1 MKETDLH
8 KYQLACVQHIIE
20 HPFCGVFVDMGLGK
34 TISTLTAIN
43 YLMFDYCEVNSVLV
57 IAPKRVAESV
67 WQEEA
72 EKWEH
77 TKHLRFSKII
87 GTAKQRIAAVM
98 ETKAD
103 IYIISRDNVAWLCA
117 LYGGGK
123 LPFDMVVVDELSSFK
138 SYKSE
143 RFKALRGAR
152 PYLKRLVGLT
162 GTPAPNGLIDLW
174 PQIYLMDR
182 GERLEKTISRYRERY
197 FRPGQTNGHVVYS
210 YDLMSDSEYLIHKKI
225 EDICISMKADDYLE
239 MPFRTDNYIKLRM
252 PEALKKQYDDF
263 EKNKVLDLI
272 SAAETIEQED
282 ENGNSVFVEKP
293 VEVNVVNAAALSNKL
308 LQFANGAIYDEERN
322 VFPIHDIKLEA
333 LKEIIED
340 ANGQSVLVAWTYQFD
355 RDRIVEYLKKYK
367 PRELKNNKD
376 IEDWNAGKIQVML
389 AHPASAGHGLNLQ
402 AGGSIIVWFGQT
414 WSLELYQQ
422 FNARLYRQGQQNHV
436 VINHLILQGTHDED
450 VIRALKAKDKKQNA
464 LMNSIKA
471 KIDKYK
477 NICNMGRNGKQTPV
491 FPEMVKFV
499 NDNVGKV
506 VSSSEILLG
515 KEPGRNSETAYL
527 YKFVKLG
534 YVEPVDDNS
543 FVKDKTASFKVIKE
557 FPKHYNSVMFMDE
570 LRVANGYI
578 PDNHKRKVY

>member
-8 KYQLACVQHIIE
+8 KYQKACIEHIIS
-20 HPFCGVFVDMGLGK
+20 HPFCGVFLDMGLGK
-34 TISTLTAIN
+34 TVSTLTAIN
-43 YLMFDYCEVNSVLV
+43 YLMFDYLEINSVLV

-72 EKWEH
+72 EKWDH
-77 TKHLRFSKII
+77 LKHLRFSKII
-87 GTAKQRIAAVM
+87 GTQKQRIHAIT

-103 IYIISRDNVAWLCA
+103 VYIISRDNVAWLCA
-117 LYGGGK
+117 MYGGGK

-162 GTPAPNGLIDLW
+162 GTPAPNSLIDLW

-210 YDLMSDSEYLIHKKI
+210 YNLMDDSEKLIHKKI

-239 MPFRTDNYIKLRM
+239 MPERTDNYIKLKM
-252 PEALKKQYDDF
+252 PEQIKKQYDDF
-263 EKNKVLDLI
+263 EKNKVLDLFKP
-272 SAAETIEQED
+272 EQEYLD
-282 ENGNSVFVEKP
+282 NADKRVDKSVEI
-293 VEVNVVNAAALSNKL
+293 NAVNAAALSNKL
-308 LQFANGAIYDEERN
+308 LQFANGAVYDENRK

-340 ANGQSVLVAWTYQFD
+340 ANGQSVLVAWTFQFD
-355 RDRIVEYLKKYK
+355 RDRIMDYLKKYK
-367 PRELKNNKD
+367 PRELKTNKD

-450 VIRALKAKDKKQNA
+450 VIRALKAKDRKQNA
-464 LMNSIKA
+464 LMDSIKA
-471 KIDKYK
+471 KIDKY
-477 NICNMGRNGKQTPV
+477 R
-491 FPEMVKFV
+491 KF
-499 NDNVGKV
+499 
-506 VSSSEILLG
+506 I
-515 KEPGRNSETAYL
+515 
-527 YKFVKLG
+527 
-534 YVEPVDDNS
+534 
-543 FVKDKTASFKVIKE
+543 
-557 FPKHYNSVMFMDE
+557 
-570 LRVANGYI
+570 
-578 PDNHKRKVY
+578 

>member
-8 KYQLACVQHIIE
+8 KYQKACVEHIIT
-20 HPFCGVFVDMGLGK
+20 HPFCGVFLDMGLGK
-34 TISTLTAIN
+34 TVSTLTAIN
-43 YLMFDYCEVNSVLV
+43 YLMFDYLEINSALV

-72 EKWEH
+72 EKWDH
-77 TKHLRFSKII
+77 LKHLRFSKII
-87 GTAKQRIAAVM
+87 GSAKQRINAVM
-98 ETKAD
+98 DTEAD

-182 GERLEKTISRYRERY
+182 GERLEKTISRYREKY

-210 YDLMSDSEYLIHKKI
+210 YDLMSDSEYIIHKKI
-225 EDICISMKADDYLE
+225 EDICISMKANDYLE
-239 MPFRTDNYIKLRM
+239 MPERTDNYIKLKM
-252 PEALKKQYDDF
+252 SEQIKKQYDDF
-263 EKNKVLDLI
+263 EKNKVLDLFK
-272 SAAETIEQED
+272 SEQEYLD
-282 ENGNSVFVEKP
+282 NADKRVDKP
-293 VEVNVVNAAALSNKL
+293 VEINAVNAAALSNKL
-308 LQFANGAIYDEERN
+308 LQFANGAVYDENRK

-340 ANGQSVLVAWTYQFD
+340 ANGQSVLVAWTFQFD
-355 RDRIVEYLKKYK
+355 RDRIMDYLKKYK
-367 PRELKNNKD
+367 PRELKTNKD

-402 AGGSIIVWFGQT
+402 AGGNLIVWFGQT
-414 WSLELYQQ
+414 WSLESYQQ
-422 FNARLYRQGQQNHV
+422 FNARLYRQGQKNHV
-436 VINHLILQGTHDED
+436 IINHLILQGTHDED
-450 VIRALKAKDKKQNA
+450 VIRALKSKDKKQNA
-464 LMNSIKA
+464 LMDSIKA

-477 NICNMGRNGKQTPV
+477 KYM
-491 FPEMVKFV
+491 
-499 NDNVGKV
+499 
-506 VSSSEILLG
+506 
-515 KEPGRNSETAYL
+515 
-527 YKFVKLG
+527 
-534 YVEPVDDNS
+534 
-543 FVKDKTASFKVIKE
+543 
-557 FPKHYNSVMFMDE
+557 
-570 LRVANGYI
+570 
-578 PDNHKRKVY
+578 

>member
-1 MKETDLH
+1 MLERNDLH
-8 KYQLACVQHIIE
+8 NYQKACVEHIIT
-20 HPFCGVFVDMGLGK
+20 HPYCGLFIDMGLGK
-34 TISTLTAIN
+34 TATTLTAISD
-43 YLMFDYCEVNSVLV
+43 LMYDYCEINSVLV

-77 TKHLRFSKII
+77 LQHLRFSKII
-87 GTAKQRIAAVM
+87 GTQKQRITAVM

-123 LPFDMVVVDELSSFK
+123 LPFDMVVIDELSSFK
-138 SYKSE
+138 SYKSV

-182 GERLEKTISRYRERY
+182 GDRLEKTISRYREKY

-210 YDLMSDSEYLIHKKI
+210 YNLMSDSEQLIHKKI

-239 MPFRTDNYIKLRM
+239 MPLRTDNYIKLRM
-252 PEALKKQYDDF
+252 PDNIKKQYDDF
-263 EKNKVLDLI
+263 EKNKVLDLLN
-272 SAAETIEQED
+272 ATQTVEEKD
-282 ENGNSVFVEKP
+282 ENGNTKLVQKP
-293 VEVNVVNAAALSNKL
+293 IEVNAVNAAALSNKL
-308 LQFANGAIYDEERN
+308 LQFANGAIYDEN
-322 VFPIHDIKLEA
+322 KKVFPIHDIKLDA

-355 RDRIVEYLKKYK
+355 RDRILEYLKSYK
-367 PRELKNNKD
+367 PRELKTNKD

-402 AGGSIIVWFGQT
+402 AGGNIIVWFGQT

-422 FNARLYRQGQQNHV
+422 FNARLYRQGQQKGV
-436 VINHLILQGTHDED
+436 VIHHLIMQGTHDED
-450 VIRALKAKDKKQNA
+450 VIQALKAKDRKQNA
-464 LMNSIKA
+464 LMDSIKA
-471 KIDKYK
+471 KINKYK
-477 NICNMGRNGKQTPV
+477 
-491 FPEMVKFV
+491 KF
-499 NDNVGKV
+499 
-506 VSSSEILLG
+506 
-515 KEPGRNSETAYL
+515 
-527 YKFVKLG
+527 
-534 YVEPVDDNS
+534 
-543 FVKDKTASFKVIKE
+543 
-557 FPKHYNSVMFMDE
+557 M
-570 LRVANGYI
+570 
-578 PDNHKRKVY
+578 

>member
-1 MKETDLH
+1 MLTEKNLH
-8 KYQLACVQHIIE
+8 GYQHATVEFIIT
-20 HPFCGVFVDMGLGK
+20 HPYCGVFLDLGLGK
-34 TISTLTAIN
+34 TVSTLTAIN
-43 YLMFDYCEVNSVLV
+43 YLMYDYCEINSVLV

-72 EKWEH
+72 EKWDH
-77 TKHLRFSKII
+77 LKHLRFSKII
-87 GTAKQRIAAVM
+87 GTQKQRIHAIT

-117 LYGGGK
+117 MYGGGK

-210 YDLMSDSEYLIHKKI
+210 YNLMDNSEELIHKKI

-252 PEALKKQYDDF
+252 PDDLKKQYDDF
-263 EKNKVLDLI
+263 EKNKVLDFI
-272 SAAETIEQED
+272 TTGAIV
-282 ENGNSVFVEKP
+282 ENDNGDIIDAKKNTEI
-293 VEVNVVNAAALSNKL
+293 NIVNAAALSNKL

-322 VFPIHDIKLEA
+322 VFPIHDIKLDA

-355 RDRIVEYLKKYK
+355 RDRIMKHLKAYK
-367 PRELKNNKD
+367 PRELKTNKD

-450 VIRALKAKDKKQNA
+450 VIRALKAKDRKQNA
-464 LMNSIKA
+464 LMDSIKA

-477 NICNMGRNGKQTPV
+477 
-491 FPEMVKFV
+491 KF
-499 NDNVGKV
+499 
-506 VSSSEILLG
+506 
-515 KEPGRNSETAYL
+515 
-527 YKFVKLG
+527 
-534 YVEPVDDNS
+534 
-543 FVKDKTASFKVIKE
+543 
-557 FPKHYNSVMFMDE
+557 M
-570 LRVANGYI
+570 
-578 PDNHKRKVY
+578 

>member
-8 KYQLACVQHIIE
+8 KYQKACVEHIIT
-20 HPFCGVFVDMGLGK
+20 HPFCGVFLDMGLGK
-34 TISTLTAIN
+34 TVSTLTAIN
-43 YLMFDYCEVNSVLV
+43 HLMFDYLEINSVLV

-72 EKWEH
+72 EKWDH
-77 TKHLRFSKII
+77 LKHLSFSKII
-87 GTAKQRIAAVM
+87 GSAKQRISAVM
-98 ETKAD
+98 DTKAN

-123 LPFDMVVVDELSSFK
+123 LPFDMVVIDELSSFK

-182 GERLEKTISRYRERY
+182 GERLEKTISRYREKY

-239 MPFRTDNYIKLRM
+239 MPERTDNYIKLKM
-252 PEALKKQYDDF
+252 PEQIKKQYDDF
-263 EKNKVLDLI
+263 EKNKVLDLFK
-272 SAAETIEQED
+272 SEQEYLD
-282 ENGNSVFVEKP
+282 NADKWVDKP
-293 VEVNVVNAAALSNKL
+293 VEINAVNAAALSNKL
-308 LQFANGAIYDEERN
+308 LQFANGAVYDENRK

-340 ANGQSVLVAWTYQFD
+340 ANGQSVLVAWTFQFD
-355 RDRIVEYLKKYK
+355 RDRIMDYLKKYK
-367 PRELKNNKD
+367 PRELKTNKD

-402 AGGSIIVWFGQT
+402 AGGNLIVWFGQT

-450 VIRALKAKDKKQNA
+450 VIRALKNKDKKQNT

-477 NICNMGRNGKQTPV
+477 KYT
-491 FPEMVKFV
+491 
-499 NDNVGKV
+499 
-506 VSSSEILLG
+506 
-515 KEPGRNSETAYL
+515 
-527 YKFVKLG
+527 
-534 YVEPVDDNS
+534 
-543 FVKDKTASFKVIKE
+543 
-557 FPKHYNSVMFMDE
+557 
-570 LRVANGYI
+570 
-578 PDNHKRKVY
+578 